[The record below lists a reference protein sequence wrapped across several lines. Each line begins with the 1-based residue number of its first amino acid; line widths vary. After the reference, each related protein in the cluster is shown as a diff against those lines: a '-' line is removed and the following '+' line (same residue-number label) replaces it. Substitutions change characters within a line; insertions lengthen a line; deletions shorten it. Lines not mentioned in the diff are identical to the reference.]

1 MKLIILRG
9 NLKEGLQTLER
20 AVTESN
26 NLPILKHILLT
37 ADSGLT
43 LIGTNLEIAVT
54 YVTAGKISEK
64 GSITVPFAPFY
75 SIINNSQSERI
86 NLSTTGNTL
95 LVTTDN
101 YEAKIQGM
109 PIEEFPIIPKIKDT
123 TSSLEIEAEVLSQA
137 INQIISA
144 AQVNAAKPE
153 LNSIL
158 FDFQVGELKL
168 VATDG
173 FRLAEKTLLNNS
185 FTTTFSKGVRV
196 LIPLRTIS
204 EAVRIFPK
212 NKKVTIRIDEHQI
225 SFSSNGIELIS
236 RLIDGT
242 YPDYSAIIP
251 KTVSTELTVG
261 RDEFTTAV
269 KLVSNFSSRTS
280 DVKIRLKENTSALEI
295 FAANQLLGE
304 NNYLIP
310 VRKKKGDGL
319 NETAFNWRYLL
330 DGVRPMPTEFITL
343 GLASE
348 NKPAIIRPQDDDSL
362 FYIVM
367 PIQA

>member
-1 MKLIILRG
+1 MKLIILRS
-9 NLKEGLQTLER
+9 NLKEGLQALER
-20 AVTESN
+20 AVTENN
-26 NLPILKHILLT
+26 NLPILKHILLKT
-37 ADSGLT
+37 DSKLT
-43 LIGTNLEIAVT
+43 LIATNLELAVT
-54 YVTAGKISEK
+54 YITAGKISEG

-75 SIINNSQSERI
+75 SILNNSTSERI
-86 NLSTTGNTL
+86 NLNTSGNTL
-95 LVTTDN
+95 VVKTDN

-109 PIEEFPIIPKIKDT
+109 AAEEFPIIPKIQDT
-123 TSSLEIEAEVLSQA
+123 KNTLEIESEIFSQA
-137 INQIISA
+137 INQVVSA

-158 FDFQVGELKL
+158 FDFQLGALKL

-185 FTTTFSKGVRV
+185 FNTNFTKGVRV
-196 LIPLRTIS
+196 LIPLKTIQ

-212 NKKVTIRIDEHQI
+212 DKKLIICLDEHQI
-225 SFSSNGIELIS
+225 SFTSDGIELIS

-242 YPDYSAIIP
+242 YPDYSGIIP
-251 KTVSTELTVG
+251 KNVTTELTVG
-261 RDEFTTAV
+261 RDEFLTSV
-269 KLVSNFSSRTS
+269 KLVSNFSGRTS
-280 DVKIRLKENTSALEI
+280 DVKIRLKENTNALEI

-304 NNYLIP
+304 NNYLVP

-319 NETAFNWRYLL
+319 KETAFNWRYLL
-330 DGVRPMPTEFITL
+330 DGVRPMPTEAITL
-343 GLASE
+343 GLTSE
-348 NKPAIIRPQDDDSL
+348 SKPAIIRPLDDDSL